1 MSARRRR
8 WVLYVLWLGIALL
21 PLVDGWSYY
30 LTPFQERPH
39 HDLHDLYGPTGVIGH
54 GLGIL
59 GSLMIIVGV
68 LTYSLRKRWSRLE
81 QWGPPLQQW
90 LRAHIF
96 LCTLGPFFVL
106 LHTTF
111 KVGNV
116 AAISF
121 WSMATVVGSGIFGR
135 YVYARIPKTVHGEFR
150 SEAEVR
156 RTQRRLAERAAEQA
170 SMEPREV
177 RGLVDEL
184 TPGPP
189 LHAVGAVVQ
198 AVRFGWQK
206 TRLRQKMKTAVR
218 KRTEPLPLNGETEE
232 AMDLLMESAELKHRH
247 SLLAPFQRL
256 FGYWH
261 VLHIPLASVMFITLA
276 IHVAV
281 AIAFGY
287 TWIF

>member
-1 MSARRRR
+1 MRARYRR
-8 WVLYVLWLGIALL
+8 WVLYTLWLGMALL
-21 PLVDGWSYY
+21 PLIDGWSYY
-30 LTPFQERPH
+30 FTSFQERPY
-39 HDLHDLYGPTGVIGH
+39 HDLHNLYGPTGLIGQ

-68 LTYSLRKRWSRLE
+68 SMYSLRKRWSRLE
-81 QWGPPLQQW
+81 KWGPPLQWW
-90 LRAHIF
+90 LNAHIF
-96 LCTLGPFFVL
+96 LCTLGPFLVL

-121 WSMATVVGSGIFGR
+121 WSMAIVVGSGIFGR

-150 SEAEVR
+150 SKAEVR
-156 RTQRRLAERAAEQA
+156 RTQRRLVERVAEQTEI
-170 SMEPREV
+170 EPQQV
-177 RGLVDEL
+177 RALIDEHA
-184 TPGPP
+184 PSPP
-189 LHAVGAVVQ
+189 PHAAGAVVY

-206 TRLRQKMKTAVR
+206 ARLRQKMKEMLREIVEIQR
-218 KRTEPLPLNGETEE
+218 LNGEAMEV
-232 AMDLLMESAELKHRH
+232 MDLLMESVKLKHRR